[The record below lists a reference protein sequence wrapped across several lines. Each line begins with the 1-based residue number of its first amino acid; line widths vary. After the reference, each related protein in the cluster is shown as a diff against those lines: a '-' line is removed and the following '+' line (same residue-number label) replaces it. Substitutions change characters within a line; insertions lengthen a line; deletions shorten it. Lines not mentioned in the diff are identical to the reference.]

1 MWDRKVTIAA
11 AAAAAV
17 AVAVVVVLVVVFNA
31 QALGVIPFIFCL
43 AE

>member
-1 MWDRKVTIAA
+1 MWERKVTIAA

-17 AVAVVVVLVVVFNA
+17 AVAVVLVVVFNA
-31 QALGVIPFIFCL
+31 QALGGIPFIFCL